1 MSERSRFPSIESLL
15 AFEAVV
21 RLGSL
26 EAAARELAVTASAVG
41 KRIAL
46 LERTLGE
53 PLFDRASRERQLTAA
68 GTAYIESVR
77 SVLAQLSAVTLH
89 RRAVQRRPR
98 LRVVTPPTFAR
109 EVLVPS
115 LAAFRLDPAQ
125 LDLEIVVAIPYL
137 DAAAPEAD
145 VRVSFGPVAAGT
157 AGAVADAASMRS
169 AQGVPLLVEPVFVVG
184 QPAFIRRHRLMRPG
198 DVRRAPLV
206 RCPIEPW
213 RNWSLA
219 AGLGDFE
226 PLAGPRLVDLGLSL
240 EAAACGQ
247 GLALA
252 RAAIA
257 RRWIEA
263 GQLVDLFPGVRAD
276 AGTGYRLEVLRP
288 SAQALAFAQTLR
300 DLCAAIAAS
309 TSSSAARG
317 TRQTARRTRAEKFSG

>member
-21 RLGSL
+21 RLGSF
-26 EAAARELAVTASAVG
+26 EAAARELSVTSSAIG
-41 KRIAL
+41 KRITL

-53 PLFDRASRERQLTAA
+53 PLFDRSSRERQLTAA

-77 SVLAQLSAVTLH
+77 SILAQLSAVSLH

-109 EVLVPS
+109 EILVPS
-115 LAAFRLDPAQ
+115 LAAFRLDPARI
-125 LDLEIVVAIPYL
+125 DLEIVVAIPYL
-137 DAAAPEAD
+137 DATTPEAD
-145 VRVSFGPVAAGT
+145 VRVSFGPVAAG
-157 AGAVADAASMRS
+157 AMAEIASVRS
-169 AQGVPLLVEPVFVVG
+169 ALGVPLLVEPVFVVG
-184 QPAFIRRHRLMRPG
+184 QPAFIRRHRLARPE
-198 DVRRAPLV
+198 DVRRAPLI

-226 PLAGPRLVDLGLSL
+226 PLSGPRLVDLGLAL

-263 GQLVDLFPGVRAD
+263 GHLVDLFPGLRAD

-288 SAQALAFAQTLR
+288 SAEALAFAQTLR
-300 DLCAAIAAS
+300 TLCAAMSES
-309 TSSSAARG
+309 TSSSASRG
-317 TRQTARRTRAEKFSG
+317 TRRTARRARSEKFSG